1 MCAPVCHSGCFVFG
15 VIVNILLLALT
26 IWAAKS
32 QKPFA
37 VWVSLLV
44 TFLLCFVYQVTI
56 SMSIVHPPYATTQT
70 NSVRDIALARLRDG
84 PGHNSSYAVP
94 LSNSDIEMLTYNSPR
109 LRPRN
114 SLPEDSPPTDA
125 FRLRPVSEDVQQN
138 ALYQRMLEERPL
150 PPIPARNPSRPSIY
164 SAVLASPLSDPFIN
178 GSALPQP
185 IRLSAREGG
194 VTIRQVPPSSCMF
207 SPVVVVLSTPLT
219 I

>member
-44 TFLLCFVYQVTI
+44 TFLFCFVYQVTI
-56 SMSIVHPPYATTQT
+56 T
-70 NSVRDIALARLRDG
+70 LARLRDG
-84 PGHNSSYAVP
+84 PRHNSSYAVP

-194 VTIRQVPPSSCMF
+194 VTIRQVPPSSYA
-207 SPVVVVLSTPLT
+207 SR

>member
-1 MCAPVCHSGCFVFG
+1 
-15 VIVNILLLALT
+15 
-26 IWAAKS
+26 
-32 QKPFA
+32 
-37 VWVSLLV
+37 
-44 TFLLCFVYQVTI
+44 
-56 SMSIVHPPYATTQT
+56 
-70 NSVRDIALARLRDG
+70 
-84 PGHNSSYAVP
+84 
-94 LSNSDIEMLTYNSPR
+94 MLTYNSPR

-114 SLPEDSPPTDA
+114 SLPEDSSPTDA

-178 GSALPQP
+178 GSALAQP

>member
-1 MCAPVCHSGCFVFG
+1 
-15 VIVNILLLALT
+15 
-26 IWAAKS
+26 
-32 QKPFA
+32 
-37 VWVSLLV
+37 
-44 TFLLCFVYQVTI
+44 
-56 SMSIVHPPYATTQT
+56 
-70 NSVRDIALARLRDG
+70 
-84 PGHNSSYAVP
+84 
-94 LSNSDIEMLTYNSPR
+94 MLTYNSPR

-114 SLPEDSPPTDA
+114 PLPDDSPPTDA

-178 GSALPQP
+178 GGALPQP

-207 SPVVVVLSTPLT
+207 SIVVVLVSALLT
-219 I
+219 IWIRCFAYLSF

>member
-15 VIVNILLLALT
+15 VIINILLLALT

-32 QKPFA
+32 EQPFA

-44 TFLLCFVYQVTI
+44 AFLFCFVYQVTI
-56 SMSIVHPPYATTQT
+56 
-70 NSVRDIALARLRDG
+70 N
-84 PGHNSSYAVP
+84 
-94 LSNSDIEMLTYNSPR
+94 
-109 LRPRN
+109 
-114 SLPEDSPPTDA
+114 SPPTDA

-194 VTIRQVPPSSCMF
+194 VTIRQVPAFSCMF
-207 SPVVVVLSTPLT
+207 NLVFVFLSVLLTTRIRCFAYLSFYTIASPLGGRKRQNYDDGTMRLR
-219 I
+219 IG

>member
-15 VIVNILLLALT
+15 VIINILLLALT

-32 QKPFA
+32 EQPFA

-44 TFLLCFVYQVTI
+44 AFLFCFVYQVTI
-56 SMSIVHPPYATTQT
+56 
-70 NSVRDIALARLRDG
+70 N
-84 PGHNSSYAVP
+84 
-94 LSNSDIEMLTYNSPR
+94 
-109 LRPRN
+109 
-114 SLPEDSPPTDA
+114 SPPTDA

-194 VTIRQVPPSSCMF
+194 VTIRQVPASSYA
-207 SPVVVVLSTPLT
+207 SR

>member
-1 MCAPVCHSGCFVFG
+1 
-15 VIVNILLLALT
+15 
-26 IWAAKS
+26 
-32 QKPFA
+32 
-37 VWVSLLV
+37 
-44 TFLLCFVYQVTI
+44 
-56 SMSIVHPPYATTQT
+56 
-70 NSVRDIALARLRDG
+70 
-84 PGHNSSYAVP
+84 
-94 LSNSDIEMLTYNSPR
+94 MLTYNSPR

-114 SLPEDSPPTDA
+114 SLPEDSPPTHA
-125 FRLRPVSEDVQQN
+125 SRPRPISEDVQQN

-194 VTIRQVPPSSCMF
+194 VTIRQVPPSSCRF
-207 SPVVVVLSTPLT
+207 SPVVVVLSPPLT